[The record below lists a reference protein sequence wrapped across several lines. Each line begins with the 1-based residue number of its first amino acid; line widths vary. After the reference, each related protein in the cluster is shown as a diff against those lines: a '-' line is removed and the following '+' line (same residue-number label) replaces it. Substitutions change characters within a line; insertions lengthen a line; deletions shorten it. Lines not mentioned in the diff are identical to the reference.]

1 MTDEV
6 MMVPVQDFKQLQ
18 EYYKGQMTQ
27 NALLNKAG
35 RLAAEEHLILN
46 DKRIPDSMAVKMIK
60 PLASEEKRIV
70 KRLRTGAAGPIAYSG
85 TEQPEGMVDS
95 PAESLLKQI
104 IKGVNK
110 DPTVP
115 IVIKQEA
122 TTPVSRI
129 KKEPQTPST
138 SGVKKTPKGPKP
150 PIPPKPATL
159 PPRPSKPTTSK
170 KKEGL
175 SKTVLSGATKGV
187 LKSLGLSY
195 DENEG
200 GYSPKGKGEGK
211 GKKKA
216 KNTALQKL
224 QEGWEEWDKPSKRKL
239 DYDDSE

>member
-6 MMVPVQDFKQLQ
+6 MMVPVQEFKQLQ
-18 EYYKGQMTQ
+18 DYYKGQMTE

-70 KRLRTGAAGPIAYSG
+70 KRLRTGAAGPITYSC
-85 TEQPEGMVDS
+85 TEQPEGMVDT
-95 PAESLLKQI
+95 PAENLLKQI

-110 DPTVP
+110 DPTTP
-115 IVIKQEA
+115 IIIKQESD
-122 TTPVSRI
+122 TPVKI
-129 KKEPQTPST
+129 KKEPQPST

-150 PIPPKPATL
+150 PIPPKPSTL
-159 PPRPSKPTTSK
+159 TKKPTTS

-195 DENEG
+195 DEDKG
-200 GYSPKGKGEGK
+200 GYSPKGKG
-211 GKKKA
+211 KKKA
-216 KNTALQKL
+216 KKAKKTALQKL
-224 QEGWEEWDKPSKRKL
+224 QEGWEEWDKPTKRQL
-239 DYDDSE
+239 DYDDSD